1 MYIFIYSSVCLSIS
15 VYISPLFKQHR
26 WNKIKCIILQMFFNS
41 RFNIHNLNL
50 NCAMEP
56 KLHQQRGC
64 CEKGASNHGGGG
76 VRERF
81 INPLLPLVLSFFSLL
96 VKGRLSQDT
105 LMKFKNEHPLT
116 TWSLH
121 G

>member
-1 MYIFIYSSVCLSIS
+1 M
-15 VYISPLFKQHR
+15 
-26 WNKIKCIILQMFFNS
+26 
-41 RFNIHNLNL
+41 
-50 NCAMEP
+50 
-56 KLHQQRGC
+56 G
-64 CEKGASNHGGGG
+64 GA

-96 VKGRLSQDT
+96 VEGRLSQDT